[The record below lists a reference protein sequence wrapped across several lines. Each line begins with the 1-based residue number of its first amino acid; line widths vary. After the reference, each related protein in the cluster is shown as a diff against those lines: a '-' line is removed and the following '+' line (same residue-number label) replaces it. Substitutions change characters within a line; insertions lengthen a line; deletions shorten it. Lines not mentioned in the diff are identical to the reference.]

1 MMNHQVG
8 NESVLNQLL
17 SDCAEAVDS
26 SFSFAFQP
34 VVEATKMRVH
44 GHEALVRGLSQESA
58 ESVIAAIRPENQ
70 YFFDQACRMRA
81 LEFAGRLNITGFIH
95 LNCTHVRPEN
105 LELTVSSTREWSKRC
120 GIDPQRVVLEFNDLK
135 PLGSPRQLNDVHVQA
150 RQAGFQVLADNFGS
164 SEVGLK
170 RLAVLRPQFVKLD
183 RTLIR
188 GIDRSIRR
196 QAIVSG
202 IIATCRALGV
212 EIIANGVEHVE
223 EADWLKHAGIR
234 LCQGFLFARPAFEA
248 VPSLSSCMVAA

>member
-1 MMNHQVG
+1 MNHQVHS
-8 NESVLNQLL
+8 ESGLNQVLA
-17 SDCAEAVDS
+17 DCAEAVNS

-34 VVEATKMRVH
+34 VVEANKMRVH

-81 LEFAGRLNITGFIH
+81 LEFASRLNVTGFIH
-95 LNCTHVRPEN
+95 LNCTHIRPEN
-105 LELTVSSTREWSKRC
+105 LGMTMSSTRTWSLRC
-120 GIDPQRVVLEFNDLK
+120 GIDPKRVVLEFSDLK
-135 PLGSPRQLNDVHVQA
+135 PLGSPKQLHDVQVQA
-150 RQAGFQVLADNFGS
+150 RRAGFQVLADNFGS

-212 EIIANGVEHVE
+212 EIIANGVEHAE
-223 EADWLKHAGIR
+223 EASWLKNSGIR

-248 VPSLSSCMVAA
+248 MPEISSCFVAA

>member
-1 MMNHQVG
+1 MNHPVS

-17 SDCAEAVDS
+17 ADCAEAVDS

-34 VVEATKMRVH
+34 VVEADKMRVH

-70 YFFDQACRMRA
+70 YFFNQACRMRA
-81 LEFAGRLNITGFIH
+81 LEFARRLNVTGFIH

-105 LELTVSSTREWSKRC
+105 LDLTMSSTRDWSVRC

-135 PLGSPRQLNDVHVQA
+135 PLGGPKQLHAVHVRA
-150 RQAGFQVLADNFGS
+150 RQAGFRVLADNFGS

-188 GIDRSIRR
+188 GIDRSVRR

-212 EIIANGVEHVE
+212 EIIANGVEHAA
-223 EADWLKHAGIR
+223 EADWLKHAGVR

-248 VPSLSSCMVAA
+248 VPEVPSHFVPA